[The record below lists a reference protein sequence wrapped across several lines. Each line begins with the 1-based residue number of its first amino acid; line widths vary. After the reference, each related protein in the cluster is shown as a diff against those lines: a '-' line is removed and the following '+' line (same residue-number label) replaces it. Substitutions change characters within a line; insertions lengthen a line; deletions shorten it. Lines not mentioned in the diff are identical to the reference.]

1 MADSDYTVAVVLQ
14 ASDEGMSNTLKKASK
29 GIEEVGDKSNQA
41 KVDMMATVVALE
53 GLTSGFNQVT
63 GGARKFTAA
72 MQQTG
77 KMSDESAE
85 KYNKYIAYIELAT
98 GPMESIIALQ
108 KIGTITSA
116 IFTTQQVAE
125 NNVKGQSVAVNT
137 SLAAS
142 WFALALPIIAIVAIF
157 ATLYIAF
164 KKQDEITKSLK
175 DQLDSIKGVFQSVN
189 QAGRDTIAVFA
200 GIASGAEAVID
211 PLQRVVGIIPGI
223 GGD

>member
-29 GIEEVGDKSNQA
+29 GIEEVGDKSRDA

>member
-14 ASDEGMSNTLKKASK
+14 ASDEGMSKTLKKASK

>member
-53 GLTSGFNQVT
+53 GLTSGLNQVT

>member
-14 ASDEGMSNTLKKASK
+14 ASDEGMSKTLKKASK

-53 GLTSGFNQVT
+53 GLTSGLNQVT

>member
-14 ASDEGMSNTLKKASK
+14 ASDEGMSKTLKKASK

-53 GLTSGFNQVT
+53 GLTSGLNQVT

-98 GPMESIIALQ
+98 GPMESIIAAQ
-108 KIGTITSA
+108 KIWTITSA
-116 IFTTQQVAE
+116 IFTTQQVTE
-125 NNVKGQSVAVNT
+125 NNVKGQAVVVNT

-157 ATLYIAF
+157 ATLYIVF

-175 DQLDSIKGVFQSVN
+175 DQLDAIAGAFKGISI
-189 QAGRDTIAVFA
+189 AGNETVQVLAAIAA
-200 GIASGAEAVID
+200 GALAT
-211 PLQRVVGIIPGI
+211 VGPMKQMVGFIPGI

>member
-41 KVDMMATVVALE
+41 KVDLMSTVVALE

-77 KMSDESAE
+77 YMSDESAE
-85 KYNKYIAYIELAT
+85 KYNRYIAMIELAT
-98 GPMESIIALQ
+98 GPMESIIAAQ
-108 KIGTITSA
+108 KIWTITSA
-116 IFTTQQVAE
+116 IFTTQQVVE
-125 NNVKGQSVAVNT
+125 NNVKGQSIIVNKN
-137 SLAAS
+137 LGLS
-142 WFALALPIIAIVAIF
+142 WLALALPIISIVLVFGA
-157 ATLYIAF
+157 LYIAF
-164 KKQDEITKSLK
+164 KKQDEITQSLK

-189 QAGRDTIAVFA
+189 QAGAATVAMFSDL
-200 GIASGAEAVID
+200 ASGASAAID

>member
-1 MADSDYTVAVVLQ
+1 
-14 ASDEGMSNTLKKASK
+14 
-29 GIEEVGDKSNQA
+29 
-41 KVDMMATVVALE
+41 
-53 GLTSGFNQVT
+53 
-63 GGARKFTAA
+63 